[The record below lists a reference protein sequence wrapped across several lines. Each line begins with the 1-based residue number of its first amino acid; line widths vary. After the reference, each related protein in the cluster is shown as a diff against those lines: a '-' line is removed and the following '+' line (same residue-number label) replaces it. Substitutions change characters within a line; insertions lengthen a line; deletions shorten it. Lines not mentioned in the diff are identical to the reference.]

1 MLIIG
6 LTSGIACGKT
16 TVAGLLSKYAHA
28 QIIDAD
34 RIAKEQMRT
43 GRPAYKKVMK
53 IFVFGSAILNRNKA
67 INYKKLSQIVFKN
80 KSALKKLNSAVHPF
94 VIAEIKRQI
103 KNSKSEIVVIDAPLL
118 LEAKL
123 QNLCGLV
130 VVVSASKQ
138 TQIKRVMRKGL
149 SRKEALARIAS
160 QMPLN
165 EKLKMADCVINND
178 GTLESTKKQAKAL
191 AAIIGGLK

>member
-1 MLIIG
+1 MFVIG

-16 TVAGLLSKYAHA
+16 TVARLLAKYAHA

-43 GRPAYKKVMK
+43 GRPAYKKVIK
-53 IFVFGSAILNRNKA
+53 IFGSAILNRNKA
-67 INYKKLSQIVFKN
+67 INYRKLSQIVFKN
-80 KSALKKLNSAVHPF
+80 ESALKKLNSAAHPY

-118 LEAKL
+118 LEVKL
-123 QNLCGLV
+123 QGLCDLV
-130 VVVSASKQ
+130 VVVNAGRR
-138 TQIKRVMRKGL
+138 TQMKRLMRKGL
-149 SRKEALARIAS
+149 GRKEAIARIAS

-178 GTLESTKKQAKAL
+178 GALESTKKQAKAL
-191 AAIIGGLK
+191 AAIIEGMK